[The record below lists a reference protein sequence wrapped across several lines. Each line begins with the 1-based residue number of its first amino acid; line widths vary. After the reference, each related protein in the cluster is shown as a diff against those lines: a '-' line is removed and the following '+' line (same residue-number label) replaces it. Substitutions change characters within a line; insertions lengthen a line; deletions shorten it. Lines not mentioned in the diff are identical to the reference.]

1 MPEEILLFIFDGFAD
16 WEPAFTC
23 AEINFSN
30 TGYVVKTVA
39 FDKEAKTSMAG
50 IHVIPDYSVN
60 EVPSVFALLLL
71 PGGYPW
77 MEHKNDAVLP
87 LVNYAVQNK
96 IPVASICNACN
107 FMADNGFL
115 DNIRHTGNTLE
126 FMKEQAPNYKGEKL
140 FCRQQAV
147 CDNNII
153 TANGSAALEFACEIF
168 KLLKIK
174 TKQEIIEWY
183 TVNKKGLFQ

>member
-1 MPEEILLFIFDGFAD
+1 
-16 WEPAFTC
+16 
-23 AEINFSN
+23 
-30 TGYVVKTVA
+30 
-39 FDKEAKTSMAG
+39 
-50 IHVIPDYSVN
+50 
-60 EVPSVFALLLL
+60 
-71 PGGYPW
+71 
-77 MEHKNDAVLP
+77 
-87 LVNYAVQNK
+87 
-96 IPVASICNACN
+96 
-107 FMADNGFL
+107 MADNGFL
-115 DNIRHTGNTLE
+115 DNIRHTGNTLK

-140 FCRQQAV
+140 FCKQQAI

>member
-1 MPEEILLFIFDGFAD
+1 
-16 WEPAFTC
+16 
-23 AEINFSN
+23 
-30 TGYVVKTVA
+30 
-39 FDKEAKTSMAG
+39 
-50 IHVIPDYSVN
+50 
-60 EVPSVFALLLL
+60 
-71 PGGYPW
+71 

-96 IPVASICNACN
+96 IPVAAACN

-115 DNIRHTGNTLE
+115 DNIRHTGNTLK

-140 FCRQQAV
+140 FCKQQAI

-153 TANGSAALEFACEIF
+153 TANSSAALEFACEIF

-174 TKQEIIEWY
+174 
-183 TVNKKGLFQ
+183 N